1 VWVLEQ
7 PVALLLLA
15 LVPLVI
21 YLRHGA
27 PNRGGRLR
35 FPISVWG
42 GKHFVPRVWSVA
54 FLYRLSILAFWLG
67 VVICIVA
74 LASPARV
81 YRERINLTRGMD
93 IVFVLDESPTMAA
106 MDFEPYNRFEA
117 AKRII
122 RRFVRGRENDAIGI
136 VSFARDAALRVP
148 PTVDHEH
155 LLGEIDRLAI
165 MELGDGTA
173 IGLGIALGALH
184 LQSSS
189 AEQRVLI
196 LLTDGKNNVS
206 EILPGVA
213 AGVARDL
220 GVRIHTVGIGSPG
233 EIPIAFTDPHTGRTY
248 RGTVSEAYEA
258 DALRDLANI
267 TGGNFFEAASLG
279 SLEAVFQTLDTVET
293 VERRARVEVRTESLY
308 RHFIILGL
316 ILIMFDFV
324 VRRMLLRERI

>member
-1 VWVLEQ
+1 
-7 PVALLLLA
+7 
-15 LVPLVI
+15 
-21 YLRHGA
+21 
-27 PNRGGRLR
+27 
-35 FPISVWG
+35 
-42 GKHFVPRVWSVA
+42 PRVWSVA

-67 VVICIVA
+67 VVVCIVA
-74 LASPARV
+74 LSSPARV

-106 MDFEPYNRFEA
+106 TDFEPYNRFEA
-117 AKRII
+117 AQRII
-122 RRFVRGRENDAIGI
+122 RRFVQGRENDGIGL
-136 VSFARDAALRVP
+136 VSFSRDAALRVP
-148 PTVDHEH
+148 PTVDHQH
-155 LLGEIDRLAI
+155 LLDELDSLSI

-184 LQSSS
+184 LQSST

-206 EILPGVA
+206 EILPDVA

-233 EIPIAFTDPHTGRTY
+233 EIPIEFTDPHTNRTY
-248 RGTVSEAYEA
+248 RGIVSDAYEA
-258 DALRDLANI
+258 ETLRELANI

-316 ILIMFDFV
+316 LLIMFDFV
-324 VRRMLLRERI
+324 ARRVLLGERL

>member
-1 VWVLEQ
+1 MWVFEQ
-7 PVALLLLA
+7 PTALLLLV
-15 LVPLVI
+15 LVPVVM
-21 YLRHGA
+21 YLRHAA

-35 FPISVWG
+35 FPISVWR
-42 GKHFVPRVWSVA
+42 GKHFVPRIWSIA
-54 FLYRLSILAFWLG
+54 FLYRLSLFAFWLG
-67 VVICIVA
+67 VVVCIVA
-74 LASPARV
+74 LSSPARV

-93 IVFVLDESPTMAA
+93 IIFVLDESPTMAA

-122 RRFVRGRENDAIGI
+122 RRFVQGRENDAIGI

-148 PTVDHEH
+148 PTVDHDH
-155 LLGEIDRLAI
+155 LLGEIDRLSI
-165 MELGDGTA
+165 MDLGDGTA

-184 LQSSS
+184 LQSST

-213 AGVARDL
+213 ANVASDL

-233 EIPIAFTDPHTGRTY
+233 EISIEFTDPRSGRTF
-248 RGTVSEAYEA
+248 RGTVSEAYEP
-258 DALRDLANI
+258 DALRDLANV
-267 TGGNFFEAASLG
+267 TGGNYFEAASLG

-293 VERRARVEVRTESLY
+293 VQRRARVEVRTESLY

-316 ILIMFDFV
+316 ILVMLDFV
-324 VRRMLLRERI
+324 VRRVLLRERL

>member
-1 VWVLEQ
+1 MWVLEQ
-7 PVALLLLA
+7 PAALLLVA
-15 LVPLVI
+15 LVPLVM

-42 GKHFVPRVWSVA
+42 GKHFIPRVWSVA
-54 FLYRLSILAFWLG
+54 FLYRLSIFAFWLG
-67 VVICIVA
+67 VVVCIFA
-74 LASPARV
+74 LSSPARV

-106 MDFEPYNRFEA
+106 MDFEPYSRFEA
-117 AKRII
+117 AQRII
-122 RRFVRGRENDAIGI
+122 RRFVQGRENDGIGL
-136 VSFARDAALRVP
+136 VSFSRDAALRAP
-148 PTVDHEH
+148 PTVDHQH
-155 LLGEIDRLAI
+155 LLDELDSLSI

-184 LQSSS
+184 LQSST

-206 EILPGVA
+206 EILPDVA

-220 GVRIHTVGIGSPG
+220 GVRVHTVGIGSAG
-233 EIPIAFTDPHTGRTY
+233 EIPIEFTDPHTNRTY
-248 RGTVSEAYEA
+248 RGIVSDAYEA
-258 DALRDLANI
+258 ETLRELANI

-316 ILIMFDFV
+316 LLIMFDFG
-324 VRRMLLRERI
+324 VRRVLLRERL

>member
-1 VWVLEQ
+1 
-7 PVALLLLA
+7 
-15 LVPLVI
+15 
-21 YLRHGA
+21 
-27 PNRGGRLR
+27 
-35 FPISVWG
+35 
-42 GKHFVPRVWSVA
+42 
-54 FLYRLSILAFWLG
+54 LYWLSILAFWLG
-67 VVICIVA
+67 VVVCIVA
-74 LASPARV
+74 LSSPARV

-117 AKRII
+117 AQRII
-122 RRFVRGRENDAIGI
+122 RRFVQGRENDGIGL
-136 VSFARDAALRVP
+136 VSFSRDAALRVP
-148 PTVDHEH
+148 PTVDHQH
-155 LLGEIDRLAI
+155 LLDELDSLSI

-184 LQSSS
+184 LQSST

-206 EILPGVA
+206 EILPDVA

-233 EIPIAFTDPHTGRTY
+233 EIPIEFTDPHTNRTY
-248 RGTVSEAYEA
+248 RGIVSDAYEA
-258 DALRDLANI
+258 DALRGLADI

-308 RHFIILGL
+308 RHFILLGL
-316 ILIMFDFV
+316 LLIMFDFV
-324 VRRMLLRERI
+324 ARRVLLRERL